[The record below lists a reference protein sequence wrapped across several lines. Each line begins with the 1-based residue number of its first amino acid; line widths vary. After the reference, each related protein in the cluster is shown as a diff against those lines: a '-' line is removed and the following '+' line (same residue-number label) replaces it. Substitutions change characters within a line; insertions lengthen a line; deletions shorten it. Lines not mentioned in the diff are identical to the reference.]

1 MKLAILLQSRFTYD
15 YRMTDQRR
23 KLHQTIHRR
32 TKDWVAIY
40 RPQPDSERLIRS
52 LMQGV
57 KAGIESRIGV
67 PHDSC
72 PRDGIWR
79 AWVEGWHIGIGLPAS
94 LIDFRGDKQAVE
106 AAP

>member
-1 MKLAILLQSRFTYD
+1 
-15 YRMTDQRR
+15 
-23 KLHQTIHRR
+23 
-32 TKDWVAIY
+32 
-40 RPQPDSERLIRS
+40 
-52 LMQGV
+52 MQGV